1 VNPPVALT
9 IAGTDSG
16 GAAGTAADL
25 ATFAALGV
33 HGACVITA
41 VTAQDTTGVSDIHAI
56 PLATVE
62 AQLHAVFD
70 DLPVAAVK
78 TGMLGSDEV
87 VELVARLCA
96 DRPLVVDPVLV
107 ATSGAVLGGEDVRRA
122 YLDHLL
128 PVATV
133 VTPNLDEARALLG
146 HDGSPQELA
155 ERLAAALAGRA
166 AGAARRRRVE
176 TNTVDSRAVADR
188 VGLDTLAGARGSTSG
203 ATVIVTGGDPAA
215 TGSCTDWLA
224 EPGKAPIPLTHPAV
238 PTGNDH
244 GTGCTYSSALAAH
257 LAHGATLREAAEQAA
272 AYVTQQLRASKTWT
286 LGRGRGPIAH
296 TKETR

>member
-1 VNPPVALT
+1 MNPPVALT
-9 IAGTDSG
+9 VAGTDSG

-41 VTAQDTTGVSDIHAI
+41 VTAQDTTGVSDIHAVPI
-56 PLATVE
+56 ATVE
-62 AQLHAVFD
+62 AQLRAVFD

-78 TGMLGSDEV
+78 TGMLGSAEA

-133 VTPNLDEARALLG
+133 VTPNLDEARALAG
-146 HDGSPQELA
+146 HDGSSEELA
-155 ERLAAALAGRA
+155 GELAGLKPA
-166 AGAARRRRVE
+166 
-176 TNTVDSRAVADR
+176 
-188 VGLDTLAGARGSTSG
+188 
-203 ATVIVTGGDPAA
+203 VIVTGGDPEA
-215 TGSCTDWLA
+215 TGTCTDWLA
-224 EPGKAPIPLTHPAV
+224 EQGRPPIPLTHPAV
-238 PTGNDH
+238 PTKNDH
-244 GTGCTYSSALAAH
+244 GTGCTYGSALAAH
-257 LAHGATLREAAEQAA
+257 LAHGASLREAAEEAA
-272 AYVTQQLRASKTWT
+272 AYVTRQLTRSQHWT

-296 TKETR
+296 LITKETA

>member
-1 VNPPVALT
+1 MNPPVALT
-9 IAGTDSG
+9 VAGTDSG

-41 VTAQDTTGVSDIHAI
+41 VTAQDTTGVSDIHAVPI
-56 PLATVE
+56 ATVE

-78 TGMLGSDEV
+78 TGMLGSAEA

-96 DRPLVVDPVLV
+96 GRPLVVDPVLV

-122 YLDHLL
+122 YLEHLL

-133 VTPNLDEARALLG
+133 VTPNLDEARALAG
-146 HDGSPQELA
+146 HDGSPEELA
-155 ERLAAALAGRA
+155 GELAGLKPA
-166 AGAARRRRVE
+166 
-176 TNTVDSRAVADR
+176 
-188 VGLDTLAGARGSTSG
+188 
-203 ATVIVTGGDPAA
+203 VIVTGGDPEA
-215 TGSCTDWLA
+215 TGVCTDWLA
-224 EPGKAPIPLTHPAV
+224 EPGRPPIPLTHPAV
-238 PTGNDH
+238 PTKNDH

-272 AYVTQQLRASKTWT
+272 AYVSRQLTRSQHWT

-296 TKETR
+296 LNT